1 MTAEAVAAGW
11 TLLIVFGAQAL
22 GWAGFPAV
30 ATSVLAAA
38 GALASQGQIGLW
50 PVLVAGVAGAE
61 VGGAIGWWIGR
72 EFADRPPREGRDSR
86 WARRSREALQSGREL
101 EQRVG
106 GPMVLFVPS
115 WVSGGLGLDLR
126 RFLVWNLVAGTLWTA
141 SSVLGAYGIGSAI
154 SNGTISQTV
163 VPLAIAALA
172 LALIVVAFVR
182 WRRHRAA
189 TRSSAG

>member
-1 MTAEAVAAGW
+1 VVAAELATGW
-11 TLLIVFGAQAL
+11 TLLVVFAAQVL

-50 PVLVAGVAGAE
+50 PVLIAGIAGAE
-61 VGGAIGWWIGR
+61 VGGAIGWWIGQ
-72 EFADRPPREGRDSR
+72 EFANRPPREGRDGR
-86 WARRSREALQSGREL
+86 WAKRSREALRSGREL

-115 WVSGGLGLDLR
+115 WVSGGLGLGFR
-126 RFLVWNLVAGTLWTA
+126 RFLAWNLVAGTLWTA

-154 SNGTISQTV
+154 SNGTFSQTV

-172 LALIVVAFVR
+172 LALIVVAFLR
-182 WRRHRAA
+182 RRRHRAA
-189 TRSSAG
+189 SAK